1 VQDSFS
7 IGRIAGIRIGV
18 NWSWLIAFALIVWT
32 LATGIFP
39 SENPGLEDGTY
50 VAMAIVAAVLF
61 FLSLLLHE
69 LGHAF
74 EARREG
80 MEIEGVT
87 LWLFGGVAKFKGM
100 FPSAGAEF
108 RIAVA
113 GPLVSLVLG
122 VGFSLLSW
130 GVGMTPTVDGVVSWL
145 GYINVALLVFNLLPA
160 LPLDGGRVLRSVLW
174 YARGEFASAT
184 RIAAAIGRG
193 MGYLMIGGGVA
204 LLIFLN
210 AFSGAWLA
218 FIGWFLLQAAGA
230 EDRYL
235 IARQALRGLR
245 VRDLMVREP
254 VTTRADVTLG
264 EFMDDVVW
272 TRRYT
277 TYPVTDDGKA
287 VGLLPFRR
295 VAEVPRSEWDTRKV
309 ADCMIPRDDV
319 TVVSEEDELIEA
331 AGELTEAEAS
341 RALVLDGERLVGL
354 LSVTDVA
361 RALEMRGVGRRR
373 RPRV

>member
-373 RPRV
+373 PRV